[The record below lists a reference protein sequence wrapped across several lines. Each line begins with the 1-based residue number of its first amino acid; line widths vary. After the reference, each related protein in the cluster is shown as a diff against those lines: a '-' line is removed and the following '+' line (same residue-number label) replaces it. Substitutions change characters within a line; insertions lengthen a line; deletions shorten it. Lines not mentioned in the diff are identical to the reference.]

1 VGCLILDN
9 LDIIK
14 KRKGSYPHEIPL
26 NPCIY
31 IYTFH
36 KIISKPYLY
45 SMYQACYGELPW
57 LHPTG
62 PYRAQGPRLLLLLAA
77 GADPTITSSQGR
89 SAMDFAQEMS
99 VLGQKEDDLTA
110 IVTIFV
116 RENGDTI

>member
-1 VGCLILDN
+1 MGCLILDN
-9 LDIIK
+9 LEIIK

-31 IYTFH
+31 IY
-36 KIISKPYLY
+36 I
-45 SMYQACYGELPW
+45 QACYGELPW

-62 PYRAQGPRLLLLLAA
+62 PYRAQGPRLLLLAA

-89 SAMDFAQEMS
+89 SAMNFAQEMS
-99 VLGQKEDDLTA
+99 VLGQKDGDLTA